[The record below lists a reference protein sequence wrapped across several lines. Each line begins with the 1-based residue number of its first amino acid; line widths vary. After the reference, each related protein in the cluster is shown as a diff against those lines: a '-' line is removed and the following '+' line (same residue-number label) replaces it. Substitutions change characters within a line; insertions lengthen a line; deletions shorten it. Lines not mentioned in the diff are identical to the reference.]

1 MRNNYITAIIGKR
14 GCGKTTYVLG
24 LIDAY
29 RKAHPDK
36 KILIMD
42 TIDHPLYNYV
52 PILTPDMVA
61 RWKTPSV
68 YRMFGGN
75 IKEMLTAI
83 NQDLT
88 NCLVIFEDASK
99 YITKNLQ
106 KEVRNSCYDSKQKNI
121 DLLFLFHGFAAIS
134 PELFRMI
141 DIYTIFKTDN
151 IDYRRGEIVYYDEI
165 KSTWDE
171 VMKSKNKYF
180 KKTVAVY

>member
-1 MRNNYITAIIGKR
+1 
-14 GCGKTTYVLG
+14 
-24 LIDAY
+24 
-29 RKAHPDK
+29 
-36 KILIMD
+36 
-42 TIDHPLYNYV
+42 
-52 PILTPDMVA
+52 
-61 RWKTPSV
+61 
-68 YRMFGGN
+68 MFGGN

-106 KEVRNSCYDSKQKNI
+106 PEVRNTVYDSKQKNL

-134 PELFRMI
+134 PELFRMV

-151 IDYRRGEIVYYDEI
+151 PDYRRSEMVYYDDI
-165 KSTWDE
+165 KAAWNL
-171 VMKSKNKYF
+171 VMKSKDRYI